1 MKEEKKD
8 TNIGEELKQQPKK
21 TTEEDIVQKL
31 TKENNELQE
40 KIKYLQAETINY
52 RKRKDEE
59 LESRLKYSNQELILE
74 ILSVVDNFEL
84 ALKHEDVSEEVK
96 NYLTG
101 FKMMYTKLKEI
112 LTNFGVEE
120 VCRIGDIFDP
130 SKEQVLVT
138 EEVKDKKE
146 DEVLDV
152 LQKGYILKGRV
163 IRPATVKIN
172 KKNEKGEM
180 KNE

>member
-1 MKEEKKD
+1 MKEELKKDPNIKEEKK
-8 TNIGEELKQQPKK
+8 EKEQPK
-21 TTEEDIVQKL
+21 EENIVEKL
-31 TKENNELQE
+31 TKENSELQE

-59 LESRLKYSNQELILE
+59 LESRLKYANQDLILE
-74 ILSVVDNFEL
+74 LLNIVDNFEL

-112 LTNFGVEE
+112 LTNYGVEE
-120 VCRIGDIFDP
+120 ICRIGEVFDP
-130 SKEQVLVT
+130 TKEQVLIT
-138 EEVKDKKE
+138 EEEKEKKE

-172 KKNEKGEM
+172 KMNEKGEM